1 MKLQKKES
9 KMLKTLQQIRDSYK
23 AELEVLEPYG
33 TEIRKKRRT
42 DIENILILVDE
53 VENMNN
59 ALARNQ
65 SVSADF

>member
-1 MKLQKKES
+1 
-9 KMLKTLQQIRDSYK
+9 MLKTLQQIRDSYK